1 MSIETMHFLSAED
14 AIPFLQRNGF
24 KFLEAPGR
32 WWKGVDGKLV
42 RAEMHISAYGALL
55 VISG

>member
-1 MSIETMHFLSAED
+1 MPVETLLFLSADD
-14 AIPFLQRNGF
+14 AIPFLKRNGF

-42 RAEMHISAYGALL
+42 RAEMHISAYATLL